1 MGVRTEKGKER
12 GLLDRGMG
20 KFKHRGR
27 NEHGV
32 MSAKEETSLTA

>member
-12 GLLDRGMG
+12 GLLDRGMA

-32 MSAKEETSLTA
+32 TSTKEETSLIA